1 MKTLNHLSKN
11 LLGCTLVVTIL
22 LTQALTANA
31 NPLTKALQI
40 SLQNEPSDQDITV
53 DWPTPVK
60 RNVLELDGKKYLL
73 PDYLKIIKDADG
85 KYKIEK
91 KLDHKVGNGGDYLR
105 GQYFKVGRQVL
116 NYLSETE
123 AGQNLVSSQRLDL
136 SHLESSL
143 DIERVVVVNDLLIDN
158 SGSVVDAI
166 GVPNLVLLNA
176 SSWKEHFENSRNI
189 YYLVFHEML
198 RSSSVND
205 DNYVISQ
212 ALVNFPQ
219 ALQVN
224 TVLIPTAPLI
234 DEDNLSSILQGSKI
248 VTGGTGCAN
257 QRHRLFTD
265 LNLANNDLEISLYDY
280 IAKLA
285 NGSSLDRK
293 SCSLSIPV
301 NLPAGKKLVISLIDI
316 QGNLESS
323 SVEGAQAKL
332 SFEAFLAGSGQKAQV
347 KTMRL
352 TSGKRSFLF
361 RKTNTLSST
370 CGGESIL
377 RINSN
382 IILSR
387 ANAVRPNQLQAP
399 SLNDIAQVKKI
410 KVSLSLEDCN

>member
-1 MKTLNHLSKN
+1 MKTLTPIAL
-11 LLGCTLVVTIL
+11 IL
-22 LTQALTANA
+22 LLAAVVKA
-31 NPLTKALQI
+31 NPLLNALQI
-40 SLQNEPSDQDITV
+40 PQPSEQNITV

-60 RNVLELDGKKYLL
+60 RNVLDIDGKKYLL
-73 PDYLKIIKDADG
+73 PDYLKIIKDIDG
-85 KYKIEK
+85 KFKIEK

-116 NYLSETE
+116 NFLNDTE
-123 AGQNLVSSQRLDL
+123 AGQKLVTSQRLDM
-136 SHLESSL
+136 SELESSL
-143 DIERVVVVNDLLIDN
+143 QIDRVVVVNDLLIDN

-176 SSWKEHFENSRNI
+176 TSWKEHFENNRNI

-212 ALVNFPQ
+212 ALLNFPQ
-219 ALQVN
+219 ALQVS
-224 TVLIPTAPLI
+224 TVLVPNAPLI
-234 DEDNLSSILQGSKI
+234 DEDNLASILQGSKI
-248 VTGGTGCAN
+248 ATGGTGCAN

-280 IAKLA
+280 VTKLT

-301 NLPAGKKLVISLIDI
+301 NLPANKKLVISLIDI

-323 SVEGAQAKL
+323 NADGVQAKL
-332 SFEAFLAGSGQKAQV
+332 SFEAFLAGSSQKVQT
-347 KTMRL
+347 KNMRL
-352 TSGKRSFLF
+352 SAGKRSFLF
-361 RKTNTLSST
+361 RKTNTLSSN

-382 IILSR
+382 MILTR
-387 ANAVRPNQLQAP
+387 ASAIKSEQTPVL
-399 SLNDIAQVKKI
+399 SEIAQVKKI

>member
-1 MKTLNHLSKN
+1 MKTLIP
-11 LLGCTLVVTIL
+11 VAFIL
-22 LTQALTANA
+22 LTAINLSA
-31 NPLTKALQI
+31 NPLLKTLQFN
-40 SLQNEPSDQDITV
+40 QQADQDIVV

-60 RNVLELDGKKYLL
+60 RNILDLDGKKYLL
-73 PDYLKIIKDADG
+73 PDYLKIIKGLDG
-85 KYKIEK
+85 KFQIEK

-116 NYLSETE
+116 NYLNDTE
-123 AGQNLVSSQRLDL
+123 AGQKIVTSQRLDV
-136 SHLESSL
+136 SELEASL
-143 DIERVVVVNDLLIDN
+143 QIDRVVVVNDLLIDN

-176 SSWKEHFENSRNI
+176 SSWKEHFESSRNI

-198 RSSSVND
+198 RSASVND
-205 DNYVISQ
+205 DNYAISQ
-212 ALVNFPQ
+212 ALVSFPQ
-219 ALQVN
+219 ALQVS

-280 IAKLA
+280 VAKLT
-285 NGSSLDRK
+285 NGSALDRK

-301 NLPAGKKLVISLIDI
+301 NLPANKKLVISLIDI

-323 SVEGAQAKL
+323 SAQGAQAKL
-332 SFEAFLAGSGQKAQV
+332 SFEAFLAGSSQKIQT

-352 TSGKRSFLF
+352 SSGKRSFLF
-361 RKTNTLSST
+361 RKTNTLSSN

-382 IILSR
+382 LILSR
-387 ANAVRPNQLQAP
+387 ASSLKPAQQQAP
-399 SLNDIAQVKKI
+399 GLNDIAQVKKI